1 MMYHYIIMIKEDRL
15 ARASAAS
22 SKKGDWLDGFAICAS
37 ISCMIHCLGLPLLL
51 AVLPAFADQ
60 IDLGENFH
68 AIVLAL
74 ALPTS
79 AIALVGGWRKHRAFV
94 PLAVGST
101 GLVLMA
107 LGIVFASREILETA
121 ITVSGGL
128 LLAGAHIANWR
139 HRRAMP
145 VALVQEISC
154 R

>member
-1 MMYHYIIMIKEDRL
+1 MIKEDRA
-15 ARASAAS
+15 ARASTVAS
-22 SKKGDWLDGFAICAS
+22 KRGDWLDGFAVCAS

-51 AVLPAFADQ
+51 AALPAFADQ
-60 IDLGENFH
+60 IDPGDNFH

-74 ALPTS
+74 AVPTS
-79 AIALVGGWRKHRAFV
+79 AIALVGGWRKHRAFI
-94 PLAVGST
+94 PLAVGSA

-107 LGIVFASREILETA
+107 LGIVFASQEILETA

-145 VALVQEISC
+145 VAPA
-154 R
+154 